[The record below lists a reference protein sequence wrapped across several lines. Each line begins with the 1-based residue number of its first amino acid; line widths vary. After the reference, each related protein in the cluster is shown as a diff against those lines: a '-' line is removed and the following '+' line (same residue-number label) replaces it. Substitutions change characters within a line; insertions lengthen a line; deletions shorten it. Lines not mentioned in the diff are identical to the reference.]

1 MTLALAAMG
10 FAAAD
15 TRTVVLEGA
24 RAEQK
29 WTVQELELPADWA
42 GYGYLV
48 LEFRSS
54 SPQRF
59 QLRLYTAGGVRNAGI
74 NPFAGAWVRAAL
86 PLAIFQGQSRQGM
99 DMASVANRSRAGY
112 YLNLQGPYG
121 PLNAVEAVG
130 IVMQTPL
137 GRQTFELRSV
147 KLAKESPGDAVLE
160 TKPLVDEF
168 GQWMNSDRR
177 TPADLKREWARE
189 TETTKPGDFGYCR
202 YGGFAKTKARAT
214 GFFRTEKVDGK
225 WWFVDPDGHLFFSTG
240 ADSMRAE
247 NGTRT
252 EGREGV
258 FAAMPP
264 AELRPAGRRGGGAG
278 GGMVAF
284 YPWNLLRRYGAEWRA
299 RWAQGA
305 MDRMSAWGLNT
316 IGNWGDPALFAL
328 HEKAYVVQLSVMGMN
343 GGWLGLPDVFS
354 AEWAA
359 GVDAG
364 VAGQCGARKD
374 DPWLLGYFM
383 ANEPPWPGNE
393 QVIVDMILKAPE
405 TATQRELKSWL
416 AEQDTP
422 ERRKAF
428 VYHAF
433 EKYVAVIAGAL
444 KRHDPNHLNLGM
456 RFGGDAPAE
465 MVRTAKAWFDV
476 FSLNN
481 YDYAPNQARIERIY
495 AEAGLPMLIGEF
507 HFGVPG
513 RGMSPGLRQVA
524 TQEERGVAYRYY
536 MERVAAFPAMVG
548 AHWFEWLDEPV
559 TGRMDGENYNIGMV
573 DVTDLPYEGMVRGM
587 VETHRRLFDV
597 HSGKDAPA
605 ERRARVQ

>member
-1 MTLALAAMG
+1 MLGLAAAG
-10 FAAAD
+10 LAAAQ

-29 WTVQELELPADWA
+29 WTVKELDLPADWS

-59 QLRLYTAGGVRNAGI
+59 QLRLYTADGVRNAGV

-86 PLAIFQGQSRQGM
+86 PLAIFEGQSRQGM
-99 DMASVANRSRAGY
+99 DMASVANRSRPGY

-121 PLNAVEAVG
+121 PLNAVDAAG

-147 KLAKESPGDAVLE
+147 RLAKESPGDAVLE

-177 TPADLKREWARE
+177 TLADLKREWARE
-189 TETTKPGDFGYCR
+189 TETMKPGDFGYCR

-240 ADSMRAE
+240 ADSMRAA

-264 AELRPAGRRGGGAG
+264 AELRTAGGRGGGAG
-278 GGMVAF
+278 GMIAF
-284 YPWNLLRRYGAEWRA
+284 YPWNLLRRYGPEWRTK
-299 RWAQGA
+299 WAQGA
-305 MDRMSAWGLNT
+305 MDRMGAWGLNT
-316 IGNWGDPALFAL
+316 IGNWGDPALFDL
-328 HEKAYVVQLSVMGMN
+328 HRKAYVVQLSGLGMD

-359 GVDAG
+359 RVDAG
-364 VAGQCGARKD
+364 VARQCEARKL

-405 TATQRELKSWL
+405 TATQRELNMWL
-416 AEQDTP
+416 AGQDTP

-428 VYHAF
+428 VYYAF
-433 EKYVAVIAGAL
+433 ERYVAVIAGAL

-587 VETHRRLFDV
+587 VETHRLLFDV
-597 HSGKDAPA
+597 HSGKVPPA
-605 ERRARVQ
+605 ARRARVQ